1 MGGCCCDATDRHLPT
16 VVMDNFIR
24 RLISPP
30 TKKIAR
36 FIRPGSTVADLGC
49 GPGYFTIAIAELLGP
64 NGRVYA
70 ADSDPKVIRV
80 LQSKAEAGGFQR
92 VIDARVT
99 SAAEMKQIPDASVD
113 FVFANGVLCCMVDH
127 KGALAEIKR
136 ILKRTGVAY
145 LSVAKGLRRNDV
157 RAVRKG
163 EWEQMLDDFRV
174 SERHDGLLHR
184 WALVSLRQLATE

>member
-1 MGGCCCDATDRHLPT
+1 MEGCCCETRDRHLPT
-16 VVMDNFIR
+16 VVMDNFVR

-30 TKKIAR
+30 TKKISR
-36 FIRPGSTVADLGC
+36 FIHPGSTVADVGC
-49 GPGYFTIAIAELLGP
+49 GPGYFTISMADLVGT

-70 ADSDPKVIRV
+70 VDSDPKAIHV
-80 LQSKAEAGGFQR
+80 LQSKAEASGFQR

-136 ILKRTGVAY
+136 ILKGTGVAY
-145 LSVAKGLRRNDV
+145 VSVAKGLRRNDV
-157 RAVRKG
+157 RAVRKE
-163 EWEQMLDDFRV
+163 EWEQILDGFSV
-174 SERHDGLLHR
+174 NEGHDGVLHR
-184 WALVSLRQLATE
+184 WALVSLRQ